1 MDKIF
6 LSYSFD
12 PNDATIRTALGQ
24 LDTILRAHG
33 LRYEDGGAL
42 GGGPLTQGV
51 KDRIAACGGLISVF
65 SQHGQPRADG
75 TYDPSEW
82 VQAELQHA
90 SSIEMPCIGVVFP
103 QVRPPGAMLQ
113 DRERVDYDPANPG
126 AALLKLMAIVGLW
139 KESMGRPVT
148 IRIEPSDLAQRLIL
162 ANGGARCEARISRE
176 DGSVTEWESVRVA
189 KRVGGAFVTVRA
201 PGDSLIQLRAFVD
214 GERWMSVEA
223 QQWVQVPLEKTP

>member
-1 MDKIF
+1 M
-6 LSYSFD
+6 
-12 PNDATIRTALGQ
+12 PNYADWKGHEDFVEEALTKATNPVDDFNRLY
-24 LDTILRAHG
+24 DT
-33 LRYEDGGAL
+33 
-42 GGGPLTQGV
+42 T
-51 KDRIAACGGLISVF
+51 
-65 SQHGQPRADG
+65 
-75 TYDPSEW
+75 
-82 VQAELQHA
+82 
-90 SSIEMPCIGVVFP
+90 
-103 QVRPPGAMLQ
+103 
-113 DRERVDYDPANPG
+113 RVDYDPANPG
-126 AALLKLMAIVGLW
+126 AALLTLMAIVGLW

-176 DGSVTEWESVRVA
+176 DGSVTDWELVRVA